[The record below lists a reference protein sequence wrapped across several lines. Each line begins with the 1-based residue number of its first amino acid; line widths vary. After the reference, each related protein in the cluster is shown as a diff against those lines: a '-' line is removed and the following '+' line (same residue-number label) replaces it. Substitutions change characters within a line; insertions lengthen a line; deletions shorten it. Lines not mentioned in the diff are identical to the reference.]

1 MASTLQLRNFAQK
14 CKFPTSGKLE
24 YLTMVNL
31 LPTSNHWL
39 SWVTGSFW
47 ILLQFAIVPTTPS
60 SPCMLTCCHCAC
72 TVAFSYVWS
81 GVMSLHPLP
90 ELFFLEKLSLELCAI
105 FSVRPSLPSACVTP
119 SPYFPLIFT
128 IFLSLS
134 VHLITFLGRHELSKI
149 RVLCCILK
157 GFRRL
162 NSTEFLL
169 AFWQVR

>member
-39 SWVTGSFW
+39 SDW
-47 ILLQFAIVPTTPS
+47 IFLDLAPVCHSSHHSLFSLHADLLS
-60 SPCMLTCCHCAC
+60 LCMHCCFFLCL
-72 TVAFSYVWS
+72 VWS
-81 GVMSLHPLP
+81 HEFASLTTAVLP
-90 ELFFLEKLSLELCAI
+90 RETLPRTLCAI

-128 IFLSLS
+128 F
-134 VHLITFLGRHELSKI
+134 FYR
-149 RVLCCILK
+149 
-157 GFRRL
+157 
-162 NSTEFLL
+162 
-169 AFWQVR
+169 